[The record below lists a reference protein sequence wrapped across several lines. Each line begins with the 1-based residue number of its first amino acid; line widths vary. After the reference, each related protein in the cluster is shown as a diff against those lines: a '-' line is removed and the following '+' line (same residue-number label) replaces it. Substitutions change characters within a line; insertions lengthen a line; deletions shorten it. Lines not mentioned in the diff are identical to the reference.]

1 MRITVLAVGKVQ
13 PYYRE
18 ACDEYRRRLAH
29 HATTSEIEVKE
40 GTHSRSL
47 KERQLEE
54 AARLT
59 AKVPS
64 GALLV
69 ALTRRGAALTSP
81 QLAQR
86 VERWREGA
94 GLVALLIGGADGL
107 ADGLIADAAL
117 RWSLGPLTLPHQ
129 LARVVVWEQLY
140 RAFTI
145 VRGEKYHRSGE
156 R

>member
-1 MRITVLAVGKVQ
+1 MGKVQ

-29 HATTSEIEVKE
+29 YATVSEIEVKE

-47 KERQLEE
+47 RERQLEE
-54 AARLT
+54 AARLM

-64 GALLV
+64 GAVLV
-69 ALTRRGAALTSP
+69 TLTRGGTGLASR

-94 GLVALLIGGADGL
+94 GLVAFLIGGPDGL
-107 ADGLIADAAL
+107 ADGLLADAAL

-145 VRGEKYHRSGE
+145 VRGEKYHKDRE